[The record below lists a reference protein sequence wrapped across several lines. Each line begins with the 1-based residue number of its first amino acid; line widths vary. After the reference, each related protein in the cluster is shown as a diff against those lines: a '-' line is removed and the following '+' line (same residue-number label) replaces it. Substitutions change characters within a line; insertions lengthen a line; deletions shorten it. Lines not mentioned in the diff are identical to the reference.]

1 LTFPG
6 FAPNGTVSFL
16 LPGVF
21 DTTQATSYDYEY
33 DIRKENYNGRF
44 LKRFSITADETMRPC
59 PTCGYFRDF
68 QKFFNFYGNVD
79 YADKW
84 ISAAFYSEQTNF
96 ENGRGNA
103 DFAGYNKEALTEAIS
118 KGSAYMSVLM
128 YVIREMEDAIY
139 TCTIADAEAVHSLD
153 EAVAFYA
160 GSLEGRDGSGNGV
173 LVYNLADKR
182 SIDFR
187 TAGEKGNEMTGTS
200 YVNIQVVKEFQRA
213 QLFLLERD
221 CESAEITK
229 RNIVNY
235 MKVPLVQG
243 VLRYAYIRE
252 YLTPTEEEVAE
263 VAEAEGATFAAALL
277 PWLHDCDS
285 VDADIVYDITR
296 IGSANKQVGGF
307 KRVKKALE
315 RNYKCM
321 GITCGDVGGLWTAD
335 GYAPN
340 AKPCGNGAAGAAAG
354 AEDSNVGKIIGSIIG
369 VSLGLCLL
377 FFAMWSACS
386 SKETGSS
393 KASGNIAA
401 VSEIS

>member
-1 LTFPG
+1 
-6 FAPNGTVSFL
+6 
-16 LPGVF
+16 
-21 DTTQATSYDYEY
+21 
-33 DIRKENYNGRF
+33 

-59 PTCGYFRDF
+59 PACQYFPDF

-79 YADKW
+79 YADRW
-84 ISAAFYSEQTNF
+84 ITAAFYSEQTNF

-128 YVIREMEDAIY
+128 YVIREMEEAVY
-139 TCTIADAEAVHSLD
+139 ACTTRGLQSSSEGEAVHSLD

-160 GSLEGRDGSGNGV
+160 GSLEGRDGSGDGV
-173 LVYNLADKR
+173 LLYNLADKR

-187 TAGEKGNEMTGTS
+187 TGGEKGNELEGTS
-200 YVNIQVVKEFQRA
+200 YVNIQVVQEFQRA
-213 QLFLLERD
+213 QLFLLETD

-243 VLRYAYIRE
+243 ILRYAYIRE
-252 YLTPTEEEVAE
+252 YLTPAVEEISEI
-263 VAEAEGATFAAALL
+263 AEAEGATFAAALL
-277 PWLHDCDS
+277 PWLHDCNS
-285 VDADIVYDITR
+285 VDADIVYDIMR
-296 IGSANKQVGGF
+296 IGSANKQVDGF
-307 KRVKKALE
+307 KHVKKAME

-321 GITCGDVGGLWTAD
+321 GITCGDVGGLWTPD
-335 GYAPN
+335 GYAPYAN
-340 AKPCGNGAAGAAAG
+340 PCGNGAAGAAAG
-354 AEDSNVGKIIGSIIG
+354 AEENNVGIIIGSIIG

-377 FFAMWSACS
+377 FFAMWSSCS
-386 SKETGSS
+386 SKKESS
-393 KASGNIAA
+393 KTSGNIAA